1 MSGRIKKQK
10 SGKKEKQSIESV
22 LNAYLAA
29 QAAKEAE
36 SSPQNAPDDEDETET
51 PDNGMDE
58 VETYAVY
65 WPSKLKIG
73 AKHPDPVVCTASL
86 ASVQSA
92 DISYTLKLPER
103 IIKEGVLSALQLE
116 AVTYA
121 SQAHE
126 RHLLESEDSQRAG
139 FLIGDGAGVGKGRT
153 IAGIIYE
160 NFLHGRKKSIWI
172 SVSND
177 LKYDAQRDFSDIGAP
192 IAVHPLND
200 FKYKSRITATSGVLF
215 STYAL
220 LIATPASISKFN
232 SRIDQIVDWC
242 GEDFDGV
249 IVFDECHKA
258 KNLIPSNSLKSTKT
272 GTAVVDLQYK
282 LPNARVVYSSATGAT
297 EPRNMAYMVRLGI
310 WGVGTPFRTFIEF
323 QRIVERRG
331 VGAMEVVAMDMK
343 LRGMYVARQ
352 LSFQGVTFKV
362 ERIPL
367 TEDFI
372 QMYNDSVALWNLAL
386 KHFHEAN
393 YLMGIDANILKIIW
407 GQFWGAHQR
416 FFKYLAISAKVDHA
430 VKLAEEAVEAGKC
443 VVIGLQSTGE
453 ARMNEELEKCNG
465 ELEDY
470 ISTAKAVFQS
480 LIEKQFPALDPMD
493 TDSDNLMKSLIEQPT
508 TSRKKKPVDKFTFG
522 SASTSRKRKVIKK
535 SKSGRKIKRP
545 RIASSSEDDSR
556 DEWLDNIEST
566 AAEDSNSE
574 DEYVPVKNGF
584 KSNRSN
590 RANVETKKMEDSES
604 EFDPE
609 SESDPESEL
618 SEIEESDIAER
629 SGSGETHSSSD
640 ESSSEREFGRKNKR
654 NSKVKMSKVQE
665 YLRTRYRDNNQAN
678 KKKTVKDDTLKND
691 IIEGA
696 RQLKAE
702 LLHKIEVLGE
712 RLPKNTLDELVN
724 KLGGSKKVAEM
735 TGRKGRVSATS
746 EGSVRYESR
755 RESGVSLEMLNIK
768 EKERF
773 MSGKKLIAI
782 ISEAASS
789 GISLQSDRRVL
800 NQRRRLH
807 MTLELPWAA
816 DRAIQQFGRTHRS
829 NQVNAPEYVFL
840 ISDLAGEQRFVAT
853 VARRLESLGA
863 LTHADRRATKSRDL
877 AEFNID
883 NKYGRK
889 ALATTLHAIAKI
901 NDHPTVL
908 PPKDYDGDF
917 FADAHQ
923 ALLNVDLDMGAVADE
938 ERKSDNI
945 VRFMNRSLGVPVHL
959 QNHLF
964 KYFSD
969 TLHATILKA
978 KKENSF
984 DPGLMD
990 VGDPER
996 IKRIS
1001 AIRFIRRHATG
1012 LSPVELHTVRVD
1024 RGITWS
1030 QALERSLTL
1039 TKAHEG
1045 FYLSNDSMNKR
1056 KAMLIARLSDDDAQP
1071 KHLMMFGLYKPHT
1084 GASGSTSESLEY
1096 ILRNYHKTTP
1106 EKAKDAW
1113 NYQYE
1118 WSVEKCSHLFHNG
1131 YCKTSRFTDCDQ
1143 GKRITTRVVLSGCV
1157 LGVWDRVEKEMRGG
1171 VDDEGQNIR
1180 MQVCRLRASEGQPS
1194 AIGILVPNECVEG
1207 LTQELSVDAENVER
1221 VNFTGE
1227 LESNSIPKIEKIE
1240 PLKVEVKVELKVE
1253 QPIKLESQLIKIEVK
1268 SEAEIKTESQDPP
1281 ILQLLKCEPESESVM
1296 ESEF

>member
-1 MSGRIKKQK
+1 MSGRIQKQK
-10 SGKKEKQSIESV
+10 SGKKDQPSIENV
-22 LNAYLAA
+22 LKAYLAA
-29 QAAKEAE
+29 QAAKEEE
-36 SSPQNAPDDEDETET
+36 SSPQNAHDDEDETET
-51 PDNGMDE
+51 PDNGMGE
-58 VETYAVY
+58 VETYAEY

-92 DISYTLKLPER
+92 DIWYTVKLPER
-103 IIKEGVLSALQLE
+103 IINEGVLSALQLE

-160 NFLHGRKKSIWI
+160 NYLRGRKKSIWI

-192 IAVHPLND
+192 IAVHSLSD
-200 FKYKSRITATSGVLF
+200 FQYKSRITATTGVLF

-220 LIATPASISKFN
+220 LIATPGSISKFN

-272 GTAVVDLQYK
+272 GSAVVDLQYK

-310 WGVGTPFRTFIEF
+310 WGIGTPFRTFIEF

-372 QMYNDSVALWNLAL
+372 RMYNDSVALWNLAL

-393 YLMGIDANILKIIW
+393 YLMGIDSNILKIIW

-430 VKLAEEAVEAGKC
+430 VKLTEEAVQAGKC

-480 LIEKQFPALDPMD
+480 LIEKQFPALDIMD
-493 TDSDNLMKSLIEQPT
+493 TDSENVMETFEQPS
-508 TSRKKKPVDKFTFG
+508 TSRRKKKPVDKFKFD
-522 SASTSRKRKVIKK
+522 SAFTSRKRKVVKK
-535 SKSGRKIKRP
+535 SKSGRIIKRP
-545 RIASSSEDDSR
+545 RIASSSEDDSL
-556 DEWLDNIEST
+556 DECIDNIEST
-566 AAEDSNSE
+566 AAEDSDSE

-590 RANVETKKMEDSES
+590 RANVAKETEDSES

-609 SESDPESEL
+609 SESDPESDL

-629 SGSGETHSSSD
+629 SGSGEPHSSSD
-640 ESSSEREFGRKNKR
+640 ESSSGREVGRKNKR
-654 NSKVKMSKVQE
+654 NSKEKMSKVQE
-665 YLRTRYRDNNQAN
+665 YLRTRYRDQAN
-678 KKKTVKDDTLKND
+678 KKKTVKDNSLKND

-702 LLHKIEVLGE
+702 LLQKIEVLGE

-735 TGRKGRVSATS
+735 TGRKGRVAATS
-746 EGSVRYESR
+746 DGSVQYESR

-908 PPKDYDGDF
+908 PPKDYEGDF

-990 VGDPER
+990 VGDPAR

-1001 AIRFIRRHATG
+1001 AIRFLRRHATG
-1012 LSPVELHTVRVD
+1012 LSPIELHTVRVD

-1030 QALERSLTL
+1030 QALERSQTL

-1045 FYLSNDSMNKR
+1045 FYISNDAMNKR
-1056 KAMLIARLSDDDAQP
+1056 KAMLIARLSNDDSQP
-1071 KHLMMFGLYKPHT
+1071 KNLMMFGLYKPHT
-1084 GASGSTSESLEY
+1084 GASGSSSESLEY

-1113 NYQYE
+1113 NHQYE
-1118 WSVEKCSHLFHNG
+1118 ASVEKCTHIFHNG
-1131 YCKTSRFTDCDQ
+1131 YCKTARFTDCDI

-1157 LGVWDRVEKEMRGG
+1157 LGVWDRVEKQLRGG
-1171 VDDEGQNIR
+1171 LDDEGQIIR
-1180 MQVCRLRASEGQPS
+1180 MQVCRLRASEGQAS
-1194 AIGILVPNECVEG
+1194 AIGILVPNECAEE
-1207 LTQELSVDAENVER
+1207 LTQELSVDAEKVEN

-1227 LESNSIPKIEKIE
+1227 LESNLIPKIEKIE
-1240 PLKVEVKVELKVE
+1240 PLQVE
-1253 QPIKLESQLIKIEVK
+1253 QPIKLESQLIKIELK
-1268 SEAEIKTESQDPP
+1268 SEAEIKTEAQDPP
-1281 ILQLLKCEPESESVM
+1281 ILQSLKCEPESEYAM
-1296 ESEF
+1296 KSEF